1 MAILIS
7 SHVASGSVAAGA
19 GAIVV
24 AIVARTTAAAVVAR
38 TTAVAIV
45 ARSDVIAN
53 IARWTVVVVWPAS
66 HFVMSAAM
74 VVPAVAHTDM
84 SVAAMVVASSSMVV
98 AAGAVVCPAVST
110 PIVQI
115 YGRTAKV
122 EVGAHR
128 IAGIDAKVPVAS
140 TPVQW
145 AIEIGGGRKGS
156 PLCV

>member
-1 MAILIS
+1 MAILIF

-24 AIVARTTAAAVVAR
+24 TVVAR

-45 ARSDVIAN
+45 ARSVVIAN

-84 SVAAMVVASSSMVV
+84 SVAAMVVASSSMIV

-115 YGRTAKV
+115 YGRMAKV

>member
-7 SHVASGSVAAGA
+7 SHVASDSVAAGA

-24 AIVARTTAAAVVAR
+24 AIVAW

-45 ARSDVIAN
+45 ARSVVIAN

-84 SVAAMVVASSSMVV
+84 SVAAMVVASSSMIV

>member
-19 GAIVV
+19 GTIVV
-24 AIVARTTAAAVVAR
+24 AIVTR

-45 ARSDVIAN
+45 ARSVVIAN

-84 SVAAMVVASSSMVV
+84 SVAAMVVASSSMIV

-115 YGRTAKV
+115 YGRMAKV

>member
-24 AIVARTTAAAVVAR
+24 AIVARTTA
-38 TTAVAIV
+38 VAIV
-45 ARSDVIAN
+45 ARSVVIAN

-84 SVAAMVVASSSMVV
+84 SVAAMVVASSSMIV

-115 YGRTAKV
+115 YGRMAKV

>member
-1 MAILIS
+1 
-7 SHVASGSVAAGA
+7 
-19 GAIVV
+19 
-24 AIVARTTAAAVVAR
+24 
-38 TTAVAIV
+38 
-45 ARSDVIAN
+45 
-53 IARWTVVVVWPAS
+53 
-66 HFVMSAAM
+66 M

-84 SVAAMVVASSSMVV
+84 SVAAMVVVSSSMVV

-115 YGRTAKV
+115 YGRMAKV

>member
-1 MAILIS
+1 MAILIF

-19 GAIVV
+19 GATVV
-24 AIVARTTAAAVVAR
+24 AIVAR

-45 ARSDVIAN
+45 ARSVVIAN
-53 IARWTVVVVWPAS
+53 SARWTVVVVWPAS

-84 SVAAMVVASSSMVV
+84 SVAAMVVASSSMIV
-98 AAGAVVCPAVST
+98 AAGAVVRPAVST

-115 YGRTAKV
+115 YGRMAKV

>member
-19 GAIVV
+19 GAIV
-24 AIVARTTAAAVVAR
+24 AAVARTTAAAIVAR

-45 ARSDVIAN
+45 ARSVVIAN

-84 SVAAMVVASSSMVV
+84 SVAAMVVVSAAMIV

>member
-7 SHVASGSVAAGA
+7 SHVASDSVAAGA

-24 AIVARTTAAAVVAR
+24 AVVAR

-45 ARSDVIAN
+45 ARSVVIAN

-84 SVAAMVVASSSMVV
+84 SVAAMVVVSSSMVV

>member
-24 AIVARTTAAAVVAR
+24 AIVARTTAAA
-38 TTAVAIV
+38 IV
-45 ARSDVIAN
+45 ARSVVIAN

-84 SVAAMVVASSSMVV
+84 SVAAMVVASSSMIV

-115 YGRTAKV
+115 YGRMAKV

>member
-7 SHVASGSVAAGA
+7 SHVASDSVAAGA
-19 GAIVV
+19 GAIV
-24 AIVARTTAAAVVAR
+24 AAVARTTAVVAR

-45 ARSDVIAN
+45 AKSVVIAN

-84 SVAAMVVASSSMVV
+84 SVAAMVVVSSSMVV
-98 AAGAVVCPAVST
+98 AASAVVCPAVST

-115 YGRTAKV
+115 YGRMAKV

-140 TPVQW
+140 PPVQW